1 MSVELVP
8 AHQLTFHR
16 PFTQHV
22 KEILSVRNPNN
33 LPVAFKVKTTAPKQY
48 CVRPNSGRID
58 PGESV
63 DVQVILQP
71 MKEDPPPDFKCRDKF
86 LVQSVPITP
95 ELETGSLQELWA
107 AVEQNSRN
115 SIKENKIR
123 CVYLPSNNLEVHP
136 TSGYTAPAQQLH
148 NGGEERGHVDT
159 TPIVQPQQQVYQYQP
174 AQVTTSSSNLP
185 AHISHNSTHDRNVAT
200 PVGGY
205 SNASANVSPYPVEQS
220 KPNNVITP
228 IGNGDDNDV
237 ARLKRHLAEV
247 QAENAK
253 LKTKLET
260 CKADLEQMQLR
271 QRKMELEH
279 DKAKSEKIASSK
291 VNDGS
296 QSALNVKTLEKVPVG
311 YYPFEVLAGAAILA
325 FFAGAW
331 IF

>member
-1 MSVELVP
+1 
-8 AHQLTFHR
+8 

-107 AVEQNSRN
+107 AVEQNSRT

-123 CVYLPSNNLEVHP
+123 CVYLQSSNLEVRP
-136 TSGYTAPAQQLH
+136 ISTTSGFTPSAQQLH

-159 TPIVQPQQQVYQYQP
+159 GSIAQAQQQVYQQYQP
-174 AQVTTSSSNLP
+174 ATVTNSTPNLP

-205 SNASANVSPYPVEQS
+205 SNASANVSPYTVEQS
-220 KPNNVITP
+220 IPNNVITSV
-228 IGNGDDNDV
+228 GNGDDNDV
-237 ARLKRHLAEV
+237 TRLKRHLAEV
-247 QAENAK
+247 QAENTK

-260 CKADLEQMQLR
+260 CKADLERMQLR
-271 QRKMELEH
+271 QRKMEMEH
-279 DKAKSEKIASSK
+279 DKEKAERNASK
-291 VNDGS
+291 VNDGN
-296 QSALNVKTLEKVPVG
+296 QSAYNVKMAEKVPVG
-311 YYPFEVLAGAAILA
+311 YYPFEVLVGAAVMAFIL
-325 FFAGAW
+325 GAYL
-331 IF
+331 F